1 MYKSAESSQVSSLGS
16 VRSGSG
22 KQSSPL
28 FEPWELNTEMRK
40 RIRRAIFLD
49 FDGVL
54 HPPSAIEGARPPL
67 TPSQIRT
74 GWPGTFLH
82 LPILK
87 ALLQGYTEVG
97 VVVSSAWRMFLDDE
111 QIGELLTPI
120 SSWYVGTTG
129 CEYLGR
135 DIAIQKWLQA
145 NCIDDFVVLDDMKE
159 YFPGIWPTLILC
171 EAKFGIAKPR
181 VQEKLQAWLSR
192 A

>member
-1 MYKSAESSQVSSLGS
+1 MVSPLLSTT
-16 VRSGSG
+16 SGAYEQTAS
-22 KQSSPL
+22 L
-28 FEPWELNTEMRK
+28 FEPRLMNAEVRK
-40 RIRRAIFLD
+40 HCRRAIFLD

-87 ALLQGYTEVG
+87 ALLQGYTDVG

-120 SSWYVGTTG
+120 SSWYAGTTG
-129 CEYLGR
+129 CAYLGR

-145 NCIDDFVVLDDMKE
+145 NCIDDFAVLDDMKE
-159 YFPGIWPTLILC
+159 YFPGTWPTLILC
-171 EAKFGIAKPR
+171 EAKFGIAKPS
-181 VQEKLQAWLSR
+181 VQEKLQAWLCQV
-192 A
+192 